1 MSRFSELN
9 KSFESPF
16 TATIPEDID
25 YKKLSELNPNTTY
38 TMIACFINSKSKY
51 GEHGVATV
59 ADAGEGYVF
68 NASLP
73 KHLND
78 VIVTIL
84 ADDSMIEDINKGL
97 CTFHVRECTSKK
109 YNRVFYT
116 IDFD

>member
-16 TATIPEDID
+16 TAVIPDDIE
-25 YKKLSELNPNTTY
+25 YKKLSDLDVNESYKML
-38 TMIACFINSKSKY
+38 ACFINTKSKY

-59 ADAGEGYVF
+59 LDSDGYVF

-73 KHLND
+73 KHLNE
-78 VIVTIL
+78 VIEIIL
-84 ADDSMIEDINKGL
+84 KDDGLIDEINNGT

-109 YNRVFYT
+109 YNRTFYT

>member
-16 TATIPEDID
+16 TAVIPDDVE
-25 YKKLSELNPNTTY
+25 YKKLSELDPNATY
-38 TMIACFINSKSKY
+38 TMLACFINSKSKF
-51 GEHGVATV
+51 GEHGVASVVDT
-59 ADAGEGYVF
+59 DGYMF

-78 VIVTIL
+78 VITTIL
-84 ADDSMIEDINKGL
+84 ADDSMIDDINNGL
-97 CTFHVRECTSKK
+97 CSFHVRECTSKK

>member
-1 MSRFSELN
+1 MSKFSALN

-16 TATIPEDID
+16 TAVIPDDIE
-25 YKKLSELNPNTTY
+25 YRKLSELDPTNSY
-38 TMIACFINSKSKY
+38 TMVACFINPKSKF

-59 ADAGEGYVF
+59 VDGDGIMYNV
-68 NASLP
+68 SLA

-78 VIVTIL
+78 VIATIL
-84 ADDSMIEDINKGL
+84 ADDTLIAEINNGL

-109 YNRVFYT
+109 YNRAFYT

>member
-1 MSRFSELN
+1 MSRFSQLN

-16 TATIPEDID
+16 TAVVPDDIE
-25 YKKLSELNPNTTY
+25 YQKLSDLDPMKPY
-38 TMIACFINSKSKY
+38 TMVACFINTKSKF

-59 ADAGEGYVF
+59 VDSDGIMF

-78 VIVTIL
+78 VVTTIL
-84 ADDSMIEDINKGL
+84 ADDSLINDINNGL

>member
-16 TATIPEDID
+16 IAVIPDDIE
-25 YKKLSELNPNTTY
+25 YKKLSELDPNASY
-38 TMIACFINSKSKY
+38 TMLACFINSKSKF

-59 ADAGEGYVF
+59 VDSDGYMF

-78 VIVTIL
+78 VITTII
-84 ADDSMIEDINKGL
+84 ADDGLINEINNGL

-109 YNRVFYT
+109 YNRIFYT